1 MSRTNFRLYRN
12 RCFLSTDMKKNY
24 FRIYHDNKF
33 YSSFQVK
40 NQRMSVHIHLSL
52 MRQLQ
57 TMIVERKRKRTYI
70 KCFLFEGH
78 YIRDMSESKVVEQQR
93 DLSFWN
99 EKWRMNNIGFHRS
112 TVNKYISAFLFI
124 ENISI
129 RL

>member
-1 MSRTNFRLYRN
+1 
-12 RCFLSTDMKKNY
+12 
-24 FRIYHDNKF
+24 
-33 YSSFQVK
+33 
-40 NQRMSVHIHLSL
+40 